1 MLKLYYARPSVYAR
15 PVWLALIE
23 KQLSFELAPV
33 DLSGKQFEPEFL
45 AVNPFGHVPVLED
58 GDLRVIESMAILD
71 YLEARYSDIALL
83 PRDATALARVRMVQ
97 MLTLNELLPGVF
109 KLLIDN
115 ERSDRKSAEI
125 EYAQLRVRN
134 TLSFL
139 ENLLGDGCYFAG
151 EQFTLAEIVAGTVVH
166 RVPDLGVALA
176 DYPRLSHW
184 SKQLLARPA
193 WQQIALSA
201 EEWNTFKRRM
211 RVIPKIWQRR
221 RHQRMTALSQ
231 QSLTM

>member
-1 MLKLYYARPSVYAR
+1 M
-15 PVWLALIE
+15 
-23 KQLSFELAPV
+23 
-33 DLSGKQFEPEFL
+33 

-58 GDLRVIESMAILD
+58 GDFRVIESMAILD
-71 YLEARYSDIALL
+71 YLEARYPAIALL
-83 PRDATALARVRMVQ
+83 PKDATALARVRMVQ

-115 ERSDRKSAEI
+115 QRLSQKSAEI

-134 TLSFL
+134 TLGFL
-139 ENLLGDGCYFAG
+139 ENLLGDDCYFAD
-151 EQFTLAEIVAGTVVH
+151 EQFTLAEIVAGTIVH
-166 RVPDLGVALA
+166 KVPDLGVTLA
-176 DYPRLSHW
+176 DYPRLSYW
-184 SKQLLARPA
+184 SERLLARSS

-201 EEWNTFKRRM
+201 EEWSTFKRRM

>member
-23 KQLSFELAPV
+23 KQLPFELVTV

-58 GDLRVIESMAILD
+58 GDFRVIESMAILD
-71 YLEARYSDIALL
+71 YLEARYPDIALL
-83 PRDATALARVRMVQ
+83 PTDATALAKVRMVQ

-115 ERSDRKSAEI
+115 ERSDQKSAEI

-134 TLSFL
+134 TLGFL

-151 EQFTLAEIVAGTVVH
+151 KQFTLAEIVAGTIVH
-166 RVPDLGVALA
+166 KIPDLGVTLA
-176 DYPRLSHW
+176 DYPRLHHW
-184 SKQLLARPA
+184 SEQLLARPS

-201 EEWNTFKRRM
+201 EEWSTFKRRM

-221 RHQRMTALSQ
+221 RHQRMTALS
-231 QSLTM
+231 

>member
-23 KQLSFELAPV
+23 KQLPFELAPV
-33 DLSGKQFEPEFL
+33 DLSGKQFEPDFL
-45 AVNPFGHVPVLED
+45 AVNPFGHVPVLKD
-58 GDLRVIESMAILD
+58 GDFRVIESMAILD
-71 YLEARYSDIALL
+71 YLEARYPDIALL
-83 PRDATALARVRMVQ
+83 PTDATALARVRMVQ

-109 KLLIDN
+109 KLLIDDQ
-115 ERSDRKSAEI
+115 RSDQKSAEI

-134 TLSFL
+134 TLGFL

-151 EQFTLAEIVAGTVVH
+151 KQFTLAEIVAGTIVH
-166 RVPDLGVALA
+166 KVPDLGVALA

-184 SKQLLARPA
+184 SERLLARPS

-201 EEWNTFKRRM
+201 EEWSTFKRRM